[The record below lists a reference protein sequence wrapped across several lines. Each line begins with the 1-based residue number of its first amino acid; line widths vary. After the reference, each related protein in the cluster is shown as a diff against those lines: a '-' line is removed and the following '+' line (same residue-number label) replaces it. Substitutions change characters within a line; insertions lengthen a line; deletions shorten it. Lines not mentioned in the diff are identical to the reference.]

1 MSPQSTN
8 SFTTRLD
15 QHPRLKARFEAI
27 LEVAEN
33 TQGDLISANEAEQR
47 AIEQVRQLGNEL
59 RHDWAAQRITAAA
72 KELKEQNATVVG
84 NGQKK

>member
-8 SFTTRLD
+8 RLTTRFD
-15 QHPRLKARFEAI
+15 QHPQLKARFEAI

-47 AIEQVRQLGNEL
+47 AIEPVRQWGNEL

-72 KELKEQNATVVG
+72 KLVRYVVTDG
-84 NGQKK
+84 MIRAE